1 MDFDITAILGNNMLI
16 SGVLSWG
23 IAQLLKTI
31 IYAVINKSIDFT
43 RLVGDGGMPSGHSAT
58 VTALTVTAALEY
70 GADSPVFAVAFI
82 FAIVVMHDA
91 MGVRLEASKHA
102 VMLNNLFELMDPE
115 ISPEQKLKEFLGHTP
130 TPVVA
135 GSVLGLIVALLF
147 YFYR

>member
-16 SGVLSWG
+16 SGVLSWA

-130 TPVVA
+130 TQVVA